1 MRFEIHSVTEQG
13 ISVLQPEGALNETTS
28 AEFLETVSELMDQGH
43 HLIVIDLAKTSA
55 ASSHAFWALLML
67 SKRLASVGGR
77 LVVCAAQ
84 RSVAGAL
91 SLSGLARLCCVRDN
105 RKDAV
110 NELLVDKSI
119 DRLAVLVSQL
129 LQTGAQRHQAAGTG

>member
-1 MRFEIHSVTEQG
+1 VRFEIHSVTEQG
-13 ISVLQPEGALNETTS
+13 ISVVQPEGELDETTS
-28 AEFLETVSELMDQGH
+28 VEFSETVSALMDEGH
-43 HLIVIDLAKTSA
+43 HLIVIDLAKTTA
-55 ASSHAFWALLML
+55 ASSHAFRALLML

-91 SLSGLARLCCVRDN
+91 SLSGLARLCCVRES

-110 NELLVDKSI
+110 SELLVEERI
-119 DRLAVLVSQL
+119 DRLAVLVARL
-129 LQTGAQRHQAAGTG
+129 LRKGAERHRAEGTG